1 MLVQKFKATDIV
13 TMKLV
18 TGEEI
23 IARYVEGT
31 EQYVKVN
38 KPLVLSITPQGPAMT
53 PFLFTAEI
61 NSDIELPKHAVIA
74 LAATDKS
81 TANQYIKGTSGIQPV
96 TTSDFGKLI

>member
-1 MLVQKFKATDIV
+1 MLVQKIKPLDIV

-23 IARYVEGT
+23 ISKFVEGT
-31 EQYVKVN
+31 DSYYKVN
-38 KPLVLSITPQGPAMT
+38 KPLVLSITANGVAMT

-61 NSDIELPKHAVIA
+61 SGDIEIPKHVVVA
-74 LAATDKS
+74 LAATDKQ
-81 TANQYIKGTSGIQPV
+81 TANQYIKGTSGIEPV